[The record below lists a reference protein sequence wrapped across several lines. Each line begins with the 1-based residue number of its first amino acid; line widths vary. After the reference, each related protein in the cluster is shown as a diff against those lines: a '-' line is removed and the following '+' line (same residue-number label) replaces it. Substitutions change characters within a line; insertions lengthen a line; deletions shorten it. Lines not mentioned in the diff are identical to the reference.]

1 MAATSRVSVGV
12 LGASGTTGGELVRLL
27 LDHPGADLVFL
38 GAREWAGRSLGEV
51 HPHLAAWPLGG
62 VELSP
67 LDEVPSLDVAFLSL
81 PHGES
86 ARRAPEL
93 LESGARVIDLA
104 GDFRLPPQAYPHWYG
119 FDHPA
124 SSWTEKVVYGLTEL
138 FREQILGAQLVA
150 NPGCFP
156 TPVVV
161 GLAPLLRE
169 GLIEPGRLVVD
180 GKTGLSGAGR
190 TVTEATTYTS
200 SEESVRP
207 YRVPLHQHTPEIEHA
222 LALSTGI
229 EVRASFV
236 PHLVPAVRG
245 VLTTCYA
252 EAAGATAGMKPSGRP
267 DMGLLVA
274 DPVQSVA
281 GLFTT
286 NAFAAAPVR
295 LSAQRVSRGLPRA
308 VVVNS
313 GHANAGTGLRG
324 DRDSERTTAAVADAL
339 QLEASDVLAC
349 STGVIGESLHMDRYL
364 GAIPELVSSLSD
376 EGGDAFAEAIM
387 TTDVVPKVAAAERA
401 GFRVGGCAKGGGMI
415 APHLHLGT
423 KLVFITTD
431 APIPPPEIRRLATET
446 LEPRF
451 ESLTV
456 DACTST
462 NDTVLLFAS
471 GAAGGDLVV
480 AGTDAWVEVTSALEE
495 VATSLLLQLAADA
508 EGANHVILV
517 VVSGAETEQHA
528 QIVAREIAESILVK
542 TAIFGGDPNP
552 GRILQAIGSSGA
564 PFLPQLVDGFIG
576 DIQVIDAGEIA
587 PSYSDGGNEAAR
599 LALVEEREVVVS
611 VTLGNGEGRSRMIG
625 VDLSYDYVKINAEY
639 ST

>member
-1 MAATSRVSVGV
+1 VSVTFPRG
-12 LGASGTTGGELVRLL
+12 
-27 LDHPGADLVFL
+27 
-38 GAREWAGRSLGEV
+38 
-51 HPHLAAWPLGG
+51 
-62 VELSP
+62 
-67 LDEVPSLDVAFLSL
+67 
-81 PHGES
+81 
-86 ARRAPEL
+86 
-93 LESGARVIDLA
+93 
-104 GDFRLPPQAYPHWYG
+104 FR
-119 FDHPA
+119 
-124 SSWTEKVVYGLTEL
+124 
-138 FREQILGAQLVA
+138 
-150 NPGCFP
+150 
-156 TPVVV
+156 
-161 GLAPLLRE
+161 
-169 GLIEPGRLVVD
+169 
-180 GKTGLSGAGR
+180 
-190 TVTEATTYTS
+190 
-200 SEESVRP
+200 
-207 YRVPLHQHTPEIEHA
+207 
-222 LALSTGI
+222 
-229 EVRASFV
+229 
-236 PHLVPAVRG
+236 
-245 VLTTCYA
+245 
-252 EAAGATAGMKPSGRP
+252 AAGTTAGMKPSGRP

-295 LSAQRVSRGLPRA
+295 LSAQRLSRGLPRA

-313 GHANAGTGLRG
+313 GQANAGTGLRG

-349 STGVIGESLHMDRYL
+349 STGVIGEPLHMDQYL

-376 EGGDAFAEAIM
+376 QGGDAFAEAIM

-401 GFRVGGCAKGGGMI
+401 GYRVGGCAKGVGMI
-415 APHLHLGT
+415 APDLQLAT
-423 KLVFITTD
+423 MLVFVTTD
-431 APIPPPEIRRLATET
+431 APVRPPEIRRLATET

-480 AGTDAWVEVTSALEE
+480 PGTEAWVEVTRAVDE
-495 VATSLLLQLAADA
+495 VAKSLQLQLAADA

-517 VVSGAETEQHA
+517 EVSGAETEQHA
-528 QIVAREIAESILVK
+528 QTVAREIAESILVK

-552 GRILQAIGSSGA
+552 GRILQAIGSSGV
-564 PFLPQLVDGFIG
+564 PILPQLVDGFIG
-576 DIQVIDAGEIA
+576 DVQVIDAGEIA
-587 PSYSDGGNEAAR
+587 SSYFDGGNEAAR

-611 VTLGNGEGRSRMIG
+611 VTLGAGEGRSRMIG

>member
-1 MAATSRVSVGV
+1 MSVTFPRG
-12 LGASGTTGGELVRLL
+12 
-27 LDHPGADLVFL
+27 
-38 GAREWAGRSLGEV
+38 
-51 HPHLAAWPLGG
+51 
-62 VELSP
+62 
-67 LDEVPSLDVAFLSL
+67 
-81 PHGES
+81 
-86 ARRAPEL
+86 
-93 LESGARVIDLA
+93 
-104 GDFRLPPQAYPHWYG
+104 FR
-119 FDHPA
+119 
-124 SSWTEKVVYGLTEL
+124 
-138 FREQILGAQLVA
+138 
-150 NPGCFP
+150 
-156 TPVVV
+156 
-161 GLAPLLRE
+161 
-169 GLIEPGRLVVD
+169 
-180 GKTGLSGAGR
+180 
-190 TVTEATTYTS
+190 
-200 SEESVRP
+200 
-207 YRVPLHQHTPEIEHA
+207 
-222 LALSTGI
+222 
-229 EVRASFV
+229 
-236 PHLVPAVRG
+236 
-245 VLTTCYA
+245 
-252 EAAGATAGMKPSGRP
+252 AAGTTAGMKPSGRP

-295 LSAQRVSRGLPRA
+295 LSAQRVSRGLPHA

-313 GHANAGTGLRG
+313 GQANAGTGLRG

-349 STGVIGESLHMDRYL
+349 STGVIGEPLHMDQYL

-401 GFRVGGCAKGGGMI
+401 GFRVGGCAKGVGMI
-415 APHLHLGT
+415 APDLRLAT
-423 KLVFITTD
+423 MLVFITTD
-431 APIPPPEIRRLATET
+431 APVPPPEIRRLATET

-480 AGTDAWVEVTSALEE
+480 PGTDAWVEVTSAVDE
-495 VATSLLLQLAADA
+495 VAKSLQLQLAADA

-517 VVSGAETEQHA
+517 EVSGAETEQHA
-528 QIVAREIAESILVK
+528 QTVAREIAESILVK

-552 GRILQAIGSSGA
+552 GRILQAIGSSGV

-576 DIQVIDAGEIA
+576 DVQVIDAGEIA
-587 PSYSDGGNEAAR
+587 PSYFDGGNEAAR

-611 VTLGNGEGRSRMIG
+611 VTLGNGEGHGRMIG